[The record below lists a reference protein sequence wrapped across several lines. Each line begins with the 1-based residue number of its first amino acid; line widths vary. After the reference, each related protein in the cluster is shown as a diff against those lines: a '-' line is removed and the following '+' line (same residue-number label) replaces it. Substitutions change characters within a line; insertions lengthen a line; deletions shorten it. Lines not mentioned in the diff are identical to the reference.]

1 MPENHDNEQAPV
13 PEPRETHILL
23 GQSEAEREFLHAFN
37 TGRPAHAWLITG
49 RKGIGKATLAF
60 RLARTILSGDAPD
73 AHDPEAALFRRVA
86 AGGHADLLV
95 VERAVDEK
103 SGKRRAE
110 ITVDDVRGVR
120 EFLSKTPAEGGWRV
134 VIIDSADQMN
144 TNAANAVLKILEEP
158 PSRAMLLLL
167 AHNPGR
173 LLPTIISR
181 CRRLPAAPLGEV
193 DLVELLVR
201 LRPEV
206 NIEDQ
211 QILVQIADGSIGR
224 ALGYSE
230 GGGLSLYRDVVA
242 LLEKLPGLDVAGV
255 HKLAD
260 GVARDKTGEAFQTV
274 GDLIRWWVHRTIDGE
289 VRGSVS
295 VSAGGLDRWFEV
307 WEKNNRLFER
317 ADSVS
322 LDHKQVILNAFA
334 AIDAAH
340 SSS

>member
-1 MPENHDNEQAPV
+1 MAGEEDLI
-13 PEPRETHILL
+13 PEPRENHILL
-23 GQSEAEREFLHAFN
+23 GQSEAEREFLHAFD

-49 RKGIGKATLAF
+49 RQGIGKATLAF

-73 AHDPEAALFRRVA
+73 AHDPGAALFRRVA

-134 VIIDSADQMN
+134 VVIDSADQMN

-181 CRRLPAAPLGEV
+181 CRRLPAKPLGGE
-193 DLVELLVR
+193 DLTELLAR
-201 LRPEV
+201 LRPEMSP
-206 NIEDQ
+206 EDQ
-211 QILVQIADGSIGR
+211 QILVQTADGSIGR
-224 ALGYSE
+224 ALSYSE
-230 GGGLSLYRDVVA
+230 GGGLGLYRDAVA
-242 LLEKLPGLDVAGV
+242 LLENLPGLDVSGV

-274 GDLIRWWVHRTIDGE
+274 GDLMRWWVHRTIDGQ
-289 VRGSVS
+289 VRGSGS
-295 VSAGGLDRWFEV
+295 ASAGGLDRWFEV

-317 ADSVS
+317 ADSVN

>member
-1 MPENHDNEQAPV
+1 MADEEERI
-13 PEPRETHILL
+13 PEPRTTDILL
-23 GQSEAEREFLHAFN
+23 GQAEAERQFLHAFN

-73 AHDPEAALFRRVA
+73 AHDPEVPLFRRVA

-103 SGKRRAE
+103 SGRRRAE

-181 CRRLPAAPLGEV
+181 CRRLPAKPLGED
-193 DLVELLVR
+193 DLAELLAR
-201 LRPEV
+201 LRPEMSL
-206 NIEDQ
+206 EDR

-230 GGGLSLYRDVVA
+230 GGGLGLYRDAVA
-242 LLEKLPGLDVAGV
+242 LLENLPGLDMAGV

-260 GVARDKTGEAFQTV
+260 GVARDKTGEAFQSI
-274 GDLIRWWVHRTIDGE
+274 GDLMRWWVHRAIDGR

-295 VSAGGLDRWFEV
+295 ASAGGLDRWFEV

-317 ADSVS
+317 ADSVN

>member
-1 MPENHDNEQAPV
+1 MADEEEPV
-13 PEPRETHILL
+13 PEPRATHVLL
-23 GQSEAEREFLHAFN
+23 GQAEAEREFLHAFD

-49 RKGIGKATLAF
+49 RQGIGKATLAF

-134 VIIDSADQMN
+134 VVIDSADQMN

-181 CRRLPAAPLGEV
+181 CRRLPGKPLGEE
-193 DLVELLVR
+193 DLVRLLAR
-201 LRPEV
+201 LRPEMSL
-206 NIEDQ
+206 EDQ

-230 GGGLSLYRDVVA
+230 GGGLGLYRDAVA
-242 LLEKLPGLDVAGV
+242 LLENLPGLDVAGV

-274 GDLIRWWVHRTIDGE
+274 GDLMRWWVHRTIDGE

-295 VSAGGLDRWFEV
+295 ASAGGLDRWFEV

-317 ADSVS
+317 ADSVN

>member
-1 MPENHDNEQAPV
+1 MADEEEPV
-13 PEPRETHILL
+13 SEPRATHVLL
-23 GQSEAEREFLHAFN
+23 GQAEAEREFLHAFD

-49 RKGIGKATLAF
+49 RQGIGKATLAF

-134 VIIDSADQMN
+134 VVIDSADQMN

-181 CRRLPAAPLGEV
+181 CRRLPGKPLGEE
-193 DLVELLVR
+193 DLVRLLAR
-201 LRPEV
+201 LRPEMSL
-206 NIEDQ
+206 EDQ

-230 GGGLSLYRDVVA
+230 GGGLGLYRDAVA
-242 LLEKLPGLDVAGV
+242 LLENLPGLDVAGV

-274 GDLIRWWVHRTIDGE
+274 GDLMRWWVHRTIDGE

-295 VSAGGLDRWFEV
+295 ASAGGLDRWFEV

-317 ADSVS
+317 ADSVN